1 MVTNGY
7 NSPSS
12 YFFFPFVFW
21 VFIGVSV
28 AIRLSLWSIY
38 APSSEIGKRVR
49 VFDIANSVSKKQLFN
64 STKYIISTTNFRI
77 ETEPIDDNF
86 AGGFPPEEDIAG
98 QTVDAV
104 GILEYEAPEKKSP
117 NFVLRSARVSF
128 PGSSNRQVQPAFLP
142 FSLLRKLSSSLHAF
156 FVKRLGYYF
165 SQDELSLFV
174 GMLLGT
180 KEQISSS
187 FYQKLQQSGLLH
199 LVAASGYNILMV
211 ISAASVLVGLIVPR
225 PTSALIVLFL
235 IILYVFVAG
244 EEASVVRAALIGSI
258 GYLCRE
264 YLGSPASA
272 KRAFV
277 LICLLMLWARPQW
290 GWDLGYQL
298 SVAATA
304 GLLWLAK
311 PIGHVRLIW
320 PIGQIKR
327 IQSLSE
333 SLAASIA
340 TLPVLVAAVG
350 WERVSWAGVPV
361 NVVASLFVA
370 PVMAVGAGV
379 VLVGSVW
386 PWGGM
391 ILAVLGRPVIVG
403 LIKTVEFGAWLN
415 GVLKG

>member
-1 MVTNGY
+1 MT
-7 NSPSS
+7 SEPFPSKS
-12 YFFFPFVFW
+12 TLCFLFPFVFW
-21 VFIGVSV
+21 VFIVISV
-28 AIRLSLWSIY
+28 VIRLSLWSIV

-49 VFDIANSVSKKQLFN
+49 VFDTANSVSKKQMFN

-77 ETEPIDDNF
+77 ETEPIDGNLA
-86 AGGFPPEEDIAG
+86 AGFSPEEDLAG
-98 QTVDAV
+98 QTVDAIGV
-104 GILEYEAPEKKSP
+104 LEYEAPEKKSP
-117 NFVLRSARVSF
+117 NFVLRSAKVSF
-128 PGSSNRQVQPAFLP
+128 PGTSQGSVRSAFLL
-142 FSLLRKLSSSLHAF
+142 FSPLRKLSSSLHAI

-180 KEQISSS
+180 KEQISAS

-211 ISAASVLVGLIVPR
+211 VSVASILVGLIVPR

-235 IILYVFVAG
+235 IILYVFVADG
-244 EEASVVRAALIGSI
+244 GASVVRAALIGSI
-258 GYLCRE
+258 GYLCHE

-272 KRAFV
+272 KRVFV
-277 LICLLMLWARPQW
+277 LIALLMLWARPQW

-304 GLLWLAK
+304 GLLWLA
-311 PIGHVRLIW
+311 PVFER
-320 PIGQIKR
+320 R
-327 IQSLSE
+327 IRKIPGIRKLPSLSE
-333 SLAASIA
+333 SLSASIA
-340 TLPVLVAAVG
+340 ALPVLVLNVG
-350 WERVSWAGVPV
+350 WDRVSWAGVPV

-391 ILAVLGRPVIVG
+391 ILALLGRPVIVG
-403 LIKTVEFGAWLN
+403 LIKTVEFGAWVN
-415 GVLKG
+415 GILKG